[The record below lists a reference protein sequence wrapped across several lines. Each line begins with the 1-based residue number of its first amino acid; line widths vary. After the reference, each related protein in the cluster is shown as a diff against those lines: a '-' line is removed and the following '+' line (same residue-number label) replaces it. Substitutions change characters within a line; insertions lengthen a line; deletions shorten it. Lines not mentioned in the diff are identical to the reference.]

1 MTKHL
6 SEKAIKTLRQFA
18 EDGVE
23 QIETKVRP
31 LAPELVDRLTTSIY
45 DDLYLRGVLTK
56 RERHIATLSAL
67 VAMGDTRPQQRFQMM
82 AALNFGFTRQEIEE
96 ILIQNSVFSGFS
108 RSMNAAEILGE
119 VYEKFRANKAR
130 QSE

>member
-1 MTKHL
+1 
-6 SEKAIKTLRQFA
+6 
-18 EDGVE
+18 
-23 QIETKVRP
+23 
-31 LAPELVDRLTTSIY
+31 
-45 DDLYLRGVLTK
+45 
-56 RERHIATLSAL
+56 
-67 VAMGDTRPQQRFQMM
+67 MGDTRPQQRFQMM

-108 RSMNAAEILGE
+108 RSMNAAEILSE

>member
-6 SEKAIKTLRQFA
+6 SEKAIETLRQFA

-67 VAMGDTRPQQRFQMM
+67 VAMGDTQPQQRFQMM

>member
-31 LAPELVDRLTTSIY
+31 LAPELVDRLTTTYMTISICA
-45 DDLYLRGVLTK
+45 V
-56 RERHIATLSAL
+56 S
-67 VAMGDTRPQQRFQMM
+67 
-82 AALNFGFTRQEIEE
+82 
-96 ILIQNSVFSGFS
+96 
-108 RSMNAAEILGE
+108 
-119 VYEKFRANKAR
+119 
-130 QSE
+130 

>member
-6 SEKAIKTLRQFA
+6 SEKAIETLRQFA

-31 LAPELVDRLTTSIY
+31 LAPELVDHLTTNIY

-56 RERHIATLSAL
+56 RERHIATLSAV

-119 VYEKFRANKAR
+119 VYEKFRANKAE